1 MKTKLSLAA
10 RALVASF
17 ALAAVLAASRPARAG
32 ATADLDFDLATH
44 VGQET
49 LILGGA
55 ARVGWRFDAGPV
67 WIQPEAGG
75 GYMVVPCCLADR
87 GTQIHIARV
96 VGGARLGTTDRIG
109 GVVEPSLF
117 GHAGYAWLA
126 SDMNGP
132 TFDVGLALDVRL
144 VRFFR
149 FGVQGGYNVAMIPP
163 SYLSEVQSPYAVQ
176 WVSFGVHAGVS
187 F

>member
-1 MKTKLSLAA
+1 
-10 RALVASF
+10 
-17 ALAAVLAASRPARAG
+17 
-32 ATADLDFDLATH
+32 
-44 VGQET
+44 
-49 LILGGA
+49 
-55 ARVGWRFDAGPV
+55 
-67 WIQPEAGG
+67 
-75 GYMVVPCCLADR
+75 
-87 GTQIHIARV
+87 
-96 VGGARLGTTDRIG
+96 
-109 GVVEPSLF
+109 
-117 GHAGYAWLA
+117 
-126 SDMNGP
+126 MNGP